1 MHRSIMKLSTLA
13 ALFCSTSALAQSGPW
28 VVSEAQGQVAVRSG
42 AASVAARRGVQVPAG
57 SVVTTGADGNAV
69 LVRGREF
76 VTVRRNSQ
84 IRIPAG
90 GEERSIIQIVQDWG
104 SALFDIGKQPNPH
117 FGVKTEYLA
126 AVVKGTTF
134 TVTVARDGASMQ
146 VLEGA
151 VEVSTDDGG
160 ARDLVRPGAVAMVAA
175 GDRFRLVVEGAE
187 RRVIDSPARSGSP
200 ATIPGATPSSPGAAV
215 PSASN
220 GLAVAAPAQ
229 MITASFGSESVDLS
243 ELSGGLIDGETVDFA
258 AGLVADAAALAGRG
272 GAPAP
277 NEIAAPPFETP
288 TEPEQDEEEQP
299 APQPKPEPEPDPEP
313 DPEPEPEPEP
323 DPEPQPEPG
332 PGPGPGPEP
341 EPEPEPDTGDD
352 DDRDEDGD
360 DDGNNGHG
368 NDDDGDD
375 DSNPGRGKG
384 PGKDRDDRDDDDD
397 NRDDDDD
404 DDDD

>member
-1 MHRSIMKLSTLA
+1 MSRPIVKLSTLA

-42 AASVAARRGVQVPAG
+42 TASVTARRGVQVPAG
-57 SVVTTGADGNAV
+57 SIVTTGADGNAV

-175 GDRFRLVVEGAE
+175 GDRFRLVVEGSE
-187 RRVIDSPARSGSP
+187 RRVIDSPVRP
-200 ATIPGATPSSPGAAV
+200 ASQAALPGAVPASPGAAV
-215 PSASN
+215 SSASN

-272 GAPAP
+272 GAPTP
-277 NEIAAPPFETP
+277 NEIAAPPVETP
-288 TEPEQDEEEQP
+288 TE
-299 APQPKPEPEPDPEP
+299 
-313 DPEPEPEPEP
+313 PEPEPEPEP
-323 DPEPQPEPG
+323 ET
-332 PGPGPGPEP
+332 EP
-341 EPEPEPDTGDD
+341 EPEPEP
-352 DDRDEDGD
+352 
-360 DDGNNGHG
+360 
-368 NDDDGDD
+368 
-375 DSNPGRGKG
+375 
-384 PGKDRDDRDDDDD
+384 
-397 NRDDDDD
+397 
-404 DDDD
+404 